1 MNCKKFETLI
11 ALYVE
16 GDLRAQKTRAVERH
30 LLTCSSCCEFA
41 RELRLSQTALKS
53 LGLDRA
59 PDASLDRVR
68 ARVLGS
74 ISIERPAISRRAR
87 RYAIAAGVAIMIAIA
102 VAGLR
107 REQNDKVPMR
117 DSAALSRL
125 RQALARPSAT
135 QPLFPATAQ
144 GGEGK
149 ILSRLS
155 RARPR
160 PLGGEGGEQGSSAS
174 RREPVLCPPKVA
186 YAPEL
191 QRRSG
196 FCPQAGE
203 GVIARR
209 SRLMPRAG
217 DRNVRTAVTRIPDL
231 LARRG
236 GFMPPFPRGQRKPAA
251 SVAPETEG
259 MPGRTEKACQQQST
273 ELRCMV
279 RNAQQPRLPEEKVKL
294 VTSDPNIVIYM
305 ILD

>member
-16 GDLRAQKTRAVERH
+16 GDLPAQKTRAVERH
-30 LLTCSSCCEFA
+30 LVTCSSCCEFA
-41 RELRLSQTALKS
+41 PELRSSQSALKS

-59 PDASLDRVR
+59 PEPSLDRVR
-68 ARVLGS
+68 ARVLSS
-74 ISIERPAISRRAR
+74 IAIERPASSRRAR
-87 RYAIAAGVAIMIAIA
+87 RYAIAAGGAIMIASA

-107 REQNDKVPMR
+107 REQNDKARMR

-125 RQALARPSAT
+125 SRALATPSVT
-135 QPLFPATAQ
+135 QPLFPATAR

-160 PLGGEGGEQGSSAS
+160 PFGGEGGDPALA
-174 RREPVLCPPKVA
+174 REP
-186 YAPEL
+186 
-191 QRRSG
+191 
-196 FCPQAGE
+196 GE
-203 GVIARR
+203 GVIARW

-217 DRNVRTAVTRIPDL
+217 DRNVRTATTRIPDL

-273 ELRCMV
+273 ELRCTLQSV
-279 RNAQQPRLPEEKVKL
+279 QPPAQPEEKVKL
-294 VTSDPNIVIYM
+294 VTSDPNVVIYM